1 MLEARSHELLK
12 ILLKEVSSSWQHDL
26 TLCRL
31 VGRSLRRKERTLIQ
45 IDLDSKDLFWLGLL
59 IPLCLETSDAV
70 IVLSKEQKSNLLEK
84 EIPIL
89 NQNGFDLIFDEGRNP
104 PKDKKI
110 WIIDYKSLLY
120 AYKNNLLKSKQLII
134 PYAEDFSKNLREVM
148 SIEIETKDWNQL
160 IEKNPNQKDKLLRFR
175 NNITKSLFQEQPIKV
190 SDKKLNINKIND
202 LKKLCSVSSIASDL
216 WNTFSSI
223 NTEQWSSWAKL
234 KHKELDWNWNLVPLE
249 PLIILKKKIK
259 KTPFIFIES
268 SAIKKSTLKKELDI
282 IACKLHA
289 TVRLNSKTKE
299 EPIAIFAPNKQ
310 PLPNSE
316 IYKQHLLEQSKR
328 LIIGISGITI
338 LLIDDEGLLLQ
349 IASEL
354 AAEFGKRVL
363 YEQINTPP
371 NGIIFCKSSWWL
383 NNYQKIPIPKQ
394 LIIGLLPIASLSAP
408 LTATRVEALKKQG
421 YDWFRELLLPEAINI
436 ITKSINP
443 IRNCSSRVAILDGRL
458 RSRSWGNDVLK
469 ALIPW
474 TPLNRLL
481 PG

>member
-1 MLEARSHELLK
+1 
-12 ILLKEVSSSWQHDL
+12 
-26 TLCRL
+26 
-31 VGRSLRRKERTLIQ
+31 
-45 IDLDSKDLFWLGLL
+45 
-59 IPLCLETSDAV
+59 ETSDAV

-363 YEQINTPP
+363 YEQINTPS

-408 LTATRVEALKKQG
+408 LTATRVEALKQQG
-421 YDWFRELLLPEAINI
+421 HDWFRELLLPEAINI
-436 ITKSINP
+436 I
-443 IRNCSSRVAILDGRL
+443 
-458 RSRSWGNDVLK
+458 
-469 ALIPW
+469 
-474 TPLNRLL
+474 
-481 PG
+481 